1 MANLGSAGRSPS
13 LLARLCASPGE
24 RDSAM
29 DTILVESEGP
39 VAWVWL
45 NQPRRL
51 NAMDQATLAELAQA
65 FAGLEKDG
73 SVRAVVLAA
82 RGPAFSAGFDVAW
95 MLGLDQETIAQE
107 LGGVESVYDGLEAC
121 AKPVIA
127 AVQGA
132 AMGGGLLLAMVADLR
147 LASEQASFG
156 APEVKI
162 GIFPN
167 LRLVPR
173 LERLVGLGA
182 AKQIVLT
189 GERIHASDALRIGL
203 VEQVWPAEE
212 LHSAAQALADHLAGL
227 SPHAVRSAKAAFSA
241 ASRADFLEWE
251 RAEFAS
257 CWERPERQAAM
268 QAFLESRRG
277 SRR

>member
-1 MANLGSAGRSPS
+1 MDAI
-13 LLARLCASPGE
+13 LLE
-24 RDSAM
+24 
-29 DTILVESEGP
+29 TEGP

-51 NAMDQATLAELAQA
+51 NSIDQAALAELAQA
-65 FAGLEKDG
+65 FDLLGKDDA
-73 SVRAVVLAA
+73 VRAIVIAA
-82 RGPAFSAGFDVAW
+82 RGPVFSAGFDVGW
-95 MLGLDQETIAQE
+95 LVGLTEATVVEE
-107 LGGVESVYDGLEAC
+107 LGGVEAVYDTIENC

-132 AMGGGLLLAMVADLR
+132 AMGGGLLLAMAADLR

-189 GERIHASDALRIGL
+189 GERVHATDALRIGL

-212 LHSAAQALADHLAGL
+212 LHPAAQALADHLAGL
-227 SPHAVRSAKAAFSA
+227 PPQAVRSAKAAFA
-241 ASRADFLEWE
+241 AVGRPDFTGWE
-251 RAEFAS
+251 RAEFAA
-257 CWERPERQAAM
+257 CWARPERGAAM
-268 QAFLESRRG
+268 QAFLQSRKG

>member
-1 MANLGSAGRSPS
+1 
-13 LLARLCASPGE
+13 
-24 RDSAM
+24 M
-29 DTILVESEGP
+29 DTVWVEAEGP
-39 VAWVWL
+39 VAWIWL

-51 NAMDQATLAELAQA
+51 NAINGTTLDELAQA
-65 FAGLEKDG
+65 FQDLDMDG
-73 SVRAVVLAA
+73 SVRAIVLAA

-95 MLGLDQETIAQE
+95 MAGLDRATIAQE
-107 LGGVESVYDGLEAC
+107 LSGVEAVYDGIEGC
-121 AKPVIA
+121 RKPVLA

-132 AMGGGLLLAMVADLR
+132 AMGGGLLLAMAADLR

-167 LRLVPR
+167 LRFVPR

-203 VEQVWPAEE
+203 VEQVWPADE
-212 LHSAAQALADHLAGL
+212 LHAAAQSLADHLAGL
-227 SPHAVRSAKAAFSA
+227 PPQAVQSAKAAFLA
-241 ASRADFLEWE
+241 AGRPDFLEWE
-251 RAEFAS
+251 RAEFAA
-257 CWERPERQAAM
+257 CWGRPERRAAM
-268 QAFLESRRG
+268 QAFLESRQG

>member
-1 MANLGSAGRSPS
+1 
-13 LLARLCASPGE
+13 
-24 RDSAM
+24 M
-29 DTILVESEGP
+29 DTVLVEAEGP

-51 NAMDQATLAELAQA
+51 NAINGTTLAELAQA
-65 FAGLEKDG
+65 FEDLDRDG
-73 SVRAVVLAA
+73 SVRAIVLAA
-82 RGPAFSAGFDVAW
+82 RGPAFSAGFDVGW
-95 MLGLDQETIAQE
+95 MAGLDQATVVQE
-107 LGGVESVYDGLEAC
+107 LGGVEAVYDGIEGC
-121 AKPVIA
+121 SKPVLA

-167 LRLVPR
+167 LRFVPR

-212 LHSAAQALADHLAGL
+212 LQSAARSLADHLAGL
-227 SPHAVRSAKAAFSA
+227 PPQAVRSAKAAFSA
-241 ASRADFLEWE
+241 AGRPDFLEWE
-251 RAEFAS
+251 RAEFAA
-257 CWERPERQAAM
+257 CWGRPERQAAM
-268 QAFLESRRG
+268 QAFLASRSGNRG
-277 SRR
+277 

>member
-1 MANLGSAGRSPS
+1 MA
-13 LLARLCASPGE
+13 
-24 RDSAM
+24 AM

-39 VAWVWL
+39 VAWLWL

-51 NAMDQATLAELAQA
+51 NAIDQKTLGELADA
-65 FAGLEKDG
+65 FDALEKDR
-73 SVRAVVLAA
+73 SVRVIVLAA

-95 MLGLDQETIAQE
+95 MVGLEEKTIVQE
-107 LGGVESVYDGLEAC
+107 LSGVEAVFDSIERC

-132 AMGGGLLLAMVADLR
+132 AMGGGLLLALVVDLR

-189 GERIHASDALRIGL
+189 GERVHAADALRIGL

-212 LHSAAQALADHLAGL
+212 LHGAAQVLADHLAEL
-227 SPHAVRSAKAAFSA
+227 SPQAVRSAKAAFSA
-241 ASRADFLEWE
+241 AGRPEFVEWE
-251 RAEFAS
+251 RAEFAA
-257 CWERPERQAAM
+257 CWARPERQAAM
-268 QAFLESRRG
+268 QAFLASRTR
-277 SRR
+277 SRH